1 MQLRPEMRIR
11 MNLYDTDN
19 DTFIDEYE
27 PVIHHKPSGTRYS
40 HTGTHRKRRRKK
52 RMPRQKKLFIT
63 CCVLLAVILLG
74 GISAISVKKE
84 ITTVK
89 QQASTLKTDLKDILS
104 CLKSKDTD
112 GAEIAVAKL
121 DNSVASL
128 KKTLSR
134 PLWKMASHMPVANKY
149 MKSVN
154 KLIATVDDASDSI
167 IKPAI
172 IVMKDYPLT
181 ELKAGDGFN
190 ITIINA
196 YLSLLDDIEPKID
209 EMLATMET
217 INLPMGM
224 NSMISEY
231 SEKIAGMTG
240 SYSELK
246 EYLPLFK
253 AFIGSGEDKTYLLVA
268 QNSSE
273 IRAAGG
279 FPGSIGTIK
288 IRDGILS
295 IGDFKPVREVLAAV
309 ASPDANVTSLE
320 EKIFC
325 SWVTSAPDASFIP
338 AFDRVGLIWA
348 LAYEEE
354 ANEAVDGVV
363 SLTPSIIQSVL
374 SFSDAVT
381 LSDGTLLS
389 GDNATQVLQHDL
401 YYQYM
406 PSNSTSNEGN
416 EIVDAL
422 FAETAKVTMANL
434 VGNFDVNKVADYFS
448 IFANGAKDRTIMMWM
463 ADEAN
468 EELVKNAGCSGMLN
482 YDANEPEIGV
492 FFSFFD
498 PCKLGWFLGIDST
511 VGEPVVNEDGS
522 RTYDVSVVFSNS
534 ISAEERR
541 TSSYIKGNYS
551 GSILGHIQ
559 IFAPAGGTITD
570 YDNNAGD
577 RFREEEYKDLQL
589 IYKLSAL
596 IRPDDAYE
604 VTFKITTA
612 PGVTA
617 VPKVITTPTLQKYR
631 E

>member
-1 MQLRPEMRIR
+1 
-11 MNLYDTDN
+11 MNTDN
-19 DTFIDEYE
+19 NTFIDEYE
-27 PVIHHKPSGTRYS
+27 PVTHHKSSGTRHS
-40 HTGTHRKRRRKK
+40 HTDTHRKKQRKK
-52 RMPRQKKLFIT
+52 RMPRRKKILII
-63 CCVLLAVILLG
+63 CCVLLAVVLLG

-89 QQASTLKTDLKDILS
+89 QQATTLKTDLKDILS
-104 CLKSKDTD
+104 CLKSKDTN
-112 GAEIAVAKL
+112 GAETAVAKL
-121 DNSVASL
+121 DNSVADL

-154 KLIATVDDASDSI
+154 KLIATVDDASDNI

-172 IVMKDYPLT
+172 EVMKDYPLT

-217 INLPMGM
+217 IDLPMGM

-295 IGDFKPVREVLAAV
+295 IGDFMPVNDVLPET
-309 ASPDANVTSLE
+309 ASSRANITSLE
-320 EKIFC
+320 ESIFC
-325 SWVTSAPDASFIP
+325 DWITASRDASFIP

-348 LAYEEE
+348 SSYEEKTHE
-354 ANEAVDGVV
+354 AIDGVV

-374 SFSDAVT
+374 SYSDGVT
-381 LSDGTLLS
+381 LSDGTELN
-389 GDNATQVLQHDL
+389 GDNATKILQYDL
-401 YYQYM
+401 YYKYL
-406 PSNSTSNEGN
+406 SNNQTIREGN
-416 EIVDAL
+416 NITDAL

-434 VGNFDVNKVADYFS
+434 VANFDVNKVIEYFS

-463 ADEAN
+463 ADEGN

-511 VGEPVVNEDGS
+511 VSEPVVNEDDS
-522 RTYDVSVVFSNS
+522 RTYDVSVIFSNS
-534 ISAEERR
+534 ISAEEIK
-541 TSSYIKGNYS
+541 TSGYIKGHYN

-559 IFAPAGGTITD
+559 IFAPTGGTITD
-570 YDNNAGD
+570 YNNNAGD
-577 RFREEEYKDLQL
+577 RFREEVYKDLQL

-596 IRPDDAYE
+596 ISPDNAYE